1 MKIIKK
7 TFLAGAALL
16 VVGSA
21 LTAQAGEL
29 SWFNATPFAGAGA
42 LGVPEVRLR
51 NPAEYSRFDVNLY
64 HSRSLA
70 TEESYAVD
78 SSDPYAGT
86 STVHLYGEVE
96 SSGNRPLYSSFERS
110 SSNRVNVF
118 GLQWQHR
125 LSASN
130 SIAVLAEYG
139 QATALRPVSLD
150 TLDTRAAI
158 SWTSRLPSS
167 GKPSI
172 TGSVFLGDELARE
185 EIYRRLDRKYYGF
198 TVGGT
203 LTLFQT
209 HTPYVSF
216 KMQKS
221 LYDITE
227 ESAFVVPRSGDRSL
241 LSAGWKWQVQRDFSL
256 QAEASYALGSTLYLD
271 TYNFDRS
278 RILFRTR
285 FDFN

>member
-1 MKIIKK
+1 MKIFKK
-7 TFLAGAALL
+7 TILAGAALL
-16 VVGSA
+16 AAGLA
-21 LTAQAGEL
+21 LTAQAGVL
-29 SWFNATPFAGAGA
+29 SWFDDTPFAGAGA
-42 LGVPEVRLR
+42 VGVPEVRLR
-51 NPAEYSRFDVNLY
+51 NPSEYSRFAVNLY
-64 HSRSLA
+64 HSQSLA
-70 TEESYAVD
+70 TEESYAVNG
-78 SSDPYAGT
+78 SDPNAGI
-86 STVHLYGEVE
+86 SSVRLYGEVE
-96 SSGNRPLYSSFERS
+96 SSGNRPLYSSFDRFS
-110 SSNRVNVF
+110 YNRVNAF
-118 GLQWQHR
+118 GLKWQHR

-130 SIAVLAEYG
+130 SIAVSAEYG
-139 QATALRPVSLD
+139 QATALRPLSLD
-150 TLDTRAAI
+150 SLDTRAAI
-158 SWTSRLPSS
+158 SWTSRLPTS

-172 TGSVFLGDELARE
+172 TGSIFLGDELARE

-221 LYDITE
+221 MYDTAE
-227 ESAFVVPRSGDRSL
+227 ESALVIPRTGDRSL

-256 QAEASYALGSTLYLD
+256 QAEASYALGNTPYLD
-271 TYNFDRS
+271 TYNFERS